1 MASGLVNVRMVRE
14 NLEGVPPYELPEG
27 YGLRWYVPGDEET
40 WVRIHLE
47 ADGYTESSL
56 ALLAEEFGG
65 DTEELKTRQYY
76 LCDGAGRAFGTATAW
91 MDEDYGGLRW
101 GVVHWVAILPGMQG
115 RGLAKPLMTAVLK
128 RMREL
133 GEERAYLVTA
143 TVRVAAIN
151 LYRAFGFAPE
161 VRSAEDLALWK
172 GLEREL
178 KAPLDLG
185 REALDKRRGA
195 SEG

>member
-1 MASGLVNVRMVRE
+1 MNAELRTVRMVRWDME
-14 NLEGVPPYELPEG
+14 EIPHHPLPEG
-27 YGLRWYVPGDEET
+27 YGLRWYVPGDEEI

-47 ADGYTESSL
+47 ADAYVESSP
-56 ALLAEEFGG
+56 ALFAEEFGG
-65 DTEELKTRQYY
+65 STEELKARQCY
-76 LCDGAGRAFGTATAW
+76 LSDAAGRAFGTATAW
-91 MDEDYGGLRW
+91 MDEDYRGLRW
-101 GVVHWVAILPGMQG
+101 GVVHWLAITPGMQG
-115 RGLAKPLMTAVLK
+115 RGLAKPLMTAVLT

-151 LYRAFGFAPE
+151 LYRTFGFAPE

-185 REALDKRRGA
+185 SEALNK
-195 SEG
+195 